1 MAEKLIAENRR
12 ARHDYQLLDRVE
24 AGLVLTGTEVKSL
37 RDGRA
42 TLAQSWADIRDGEAW
57 LQGAEIATYDQGN
70 RANHEPT
77 RPRKLLLHRREIDR
91 IYGQVREKG
100 LTLVPTKLYFKDGRV
115 KVELALARGKDVRD
129 KRRDVAD
136 RDASVRSSALS
147 RAARVERRGTAR
159 PRAAGA
165 RAGAARV
172 GADGRDRRRP
182 VAAPPRLPAP
192 VLRAGDHVLRLDG
205 HLRRDPLPGLPA
217 QPFVAARRA
226 ARPRRARAA
235 ARDRAP
241 RRGAR
246 RRLRPAPDGPARRA
260 RARGVRR
267 DLARGRAPA
276 APSARRAGR
285 I

>member
-57 LQGAEIATYDQGN
+57 LQGAEIAIYDQGN

-91 IYGQVREKG
+91 LYGQVREKG

-129 KRRDVAD
+129 KRRAVAD
-136 RDASVRSSALS
+136 REA
-147 RAARVERRGTAR
+147 
-159 PRAAGA
+159 
-165 RAGAARV
+165 
-172 GADGRDRRRP
+172 
-182 VAAPPRLPAP
+182 
-192 VLRAGDHVLRLDG
+192 
-205 HLRRDPLPGLPA
+205 RRDMERALK
-217 QPFVAARRA
+217 ARR
-226 ARPRRARAA
+226 
-235 ARDRAP
+235 
-241 RRGAR
+241 
-246 RRLRPAPDGPARRA
+246 
-260 RARGVRR
+260 
-267 DLARGRAPA
+267 
-276 APSARRAGR
+276 
-285 I
+285 